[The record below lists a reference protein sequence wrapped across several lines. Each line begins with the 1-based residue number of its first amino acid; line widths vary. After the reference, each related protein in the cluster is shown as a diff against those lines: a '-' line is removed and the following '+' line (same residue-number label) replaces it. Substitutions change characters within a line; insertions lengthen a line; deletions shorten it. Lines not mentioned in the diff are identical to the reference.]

1 MRHVIFFGNE
11 LHGDDGFGPAVYQ
24 RLAEF
29 DLPADVRL
37 FDAATR
43 GLDAL
48 SLFDGCQHAIVVDAL
63 EPGRHP
69 GRVSQPAAQS
79 LLPELA
85 LPGHGA
91 GLGFVLSALTA
102 LGAPLPTIIVAE
114 AEQVRAFAP
123 GLSPAMQQ
131 AVRVTTT
138 LLCQMLNIQQAS
150 VGHA

>member
-11 LHGDDGFGPAVYQ
+11 LHGDDGFGPAVCL
-24 RLAEF
+24 RLAAC

-48 SLFDGCQHAIVVDAL
+48 SLFDGCQQAIVVDAL
-63 EPGRHP
+63 EPGSHP

-91 GLGFVLSALTA
+91 GLGFVLSALAA
-102 LGAPLPTIIVAE
+102 LGTPLPTIIAAE

-131 AVRVTTT
+131 AVQNATT
-138 LLCQMLNIQQAS
+138 LLCRMLNMKQAS
-150 VGHA
+150 VQHA